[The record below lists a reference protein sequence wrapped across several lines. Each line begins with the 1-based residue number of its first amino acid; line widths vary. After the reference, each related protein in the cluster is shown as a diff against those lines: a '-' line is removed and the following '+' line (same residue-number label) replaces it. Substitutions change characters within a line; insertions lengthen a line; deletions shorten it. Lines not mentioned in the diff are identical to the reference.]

1 MLKLLTTTTATLTH
15 EPNRRP
21 NRTTEQN
28 YFVAYKSNLTQLSER
43 EYFCLDSL
51 FASYEQDIPADYD
64 DIAFSAWDWHTLANG
79 GVDNTTLRVLVS
91 RVRKKIRQVS
101 DREHIETIRLGKGSV
116 SPIAYRFNPR
126 GKPLA
131 AGQKS

>member
-21 NRTTEQN
+21 NRTTEQD
-28 YFVAYKSNLTQLSER
+28 YYVAYKSNRTRLSEK
-43 EYFCLDSL
+43 EYFLIDCL
-51 FASYEQDIPADYD
+51 FASYEQNTDADYD
-64 DIAFSAWDWHTLANG
+64 DIAFSAWDWQTLANN

-101 DREHIETIRLGKGSV
+101 DREHIETIRLGKD
-116 SPIAYRFNPR
+116 SPSKIAYRFNPR
-126 GKPLA
+126 GK
-131 AGQKS
+131 